1 MLFFLEYKGVKGNV
15 IIYKCL
21 SCNTCCSKKLSE
33 ELKNKFKNIF
43 KFSNNEIN
51 KFILLLRKG
60 VYSYEY
66 MDGWEKFNERALP
79 GV

>member
-21 SCNTCCSKKLSE
+21 SCNTCSSKKLSE
-33 ELKNKFKNIF
+33 ELKNTFKNIF

-60 VYSYEY
+60 VHSY
-66 MDGWEKFNERALP
+66 
-79 GV
+79 